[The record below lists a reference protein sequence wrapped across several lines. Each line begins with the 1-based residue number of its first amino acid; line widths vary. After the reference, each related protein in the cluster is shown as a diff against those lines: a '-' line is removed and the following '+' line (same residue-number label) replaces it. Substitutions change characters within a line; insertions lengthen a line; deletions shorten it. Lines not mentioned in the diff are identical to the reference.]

1 MGRTGT
7 EFVKTRSEQELN
19 RSEIVK
25 RKQHV
30 RSEYPVLQFTD
41 LECSSHRILF
51 YMDSTLGRKNTLF
64 NRPEGKMVYSCRLH
78 SCNRKHFKYV
88 FDNAIEILC
97 FFVAMQD
104 RCS

>member
-41 LECSSHRILF
+41 LQV
-51 YMDSTLGRKNTLF
+51 YMCWVFKSPYTLLYGQHV
-64 NRPEGKMVYSCRLH
+64 GKE
-78 SCNRKHFKYV
+78 KHT
-88 FDNAIEILC
+88 I
-97 FFVAMQD
+97 
-104 RCS
+104 